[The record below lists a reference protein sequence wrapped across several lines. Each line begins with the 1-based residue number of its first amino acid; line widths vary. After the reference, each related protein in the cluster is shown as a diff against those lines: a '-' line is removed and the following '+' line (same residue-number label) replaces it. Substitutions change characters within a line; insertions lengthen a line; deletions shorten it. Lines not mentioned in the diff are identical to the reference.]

1 MEATL
6 EELGGYNLLFRNMPK
21 LFQGQAAPV
30 QRGIFRAIWEEY
42 LTRLRSQKSLTF
54 PFSASNFQSDYG
66 TLHDRVL
73 NNLSLFNEVGL
84 IKYEPTDGCSAGLCT
99 VNADYI
105 LSLLRTFRTLK
116 KPERKSFKD
125 AIWCKDQETLKK
137 CGYVLIPG
145 YYKVLINMSGR
156 VQVDEPVSPDT
167 TLQQVIPTSNRCCGL
182 ASSDTTLL
190 RKCREN
196 IINNFS
202 IDDIIDLLKQQPSI
216 TCCDP
221 VLPDTTQQL
230 FNTEFPITPEIADLI
245 GAISIILLG
254 RTRIT
259 CCGQP
264 VSPDTTPRITCC
276 DSKRKEKNN
285 KENEWMPSASYIEGE
300 NDLKEEID
308 ENLPGEEFKRVDMAG
323 YSQVKHKNSLPYY
336 STSQVREITANPE
349 EAVTSSDKL
358 FIYLMWEI
366 LSDQTYKVEDGE
378 ESDDKVE
385 GSQFPVQDF
394 KSTILR
400 TAYGSMCDAIED
412 GMFETKSGQ
421 EFPVDKNL
429 EPITWEQALL
439 IPGFETIST
448 EQEDYYIITSAKIHN
463 IFGEPV
469 EPVKGKQHRRRSEEE
484 RERENE
490 YFHQLILCRNDDDK
504 YQELTNAEAAVII
517 FMDEHFQVD
526 YEKGEVTGLKK
537 EFVKIDGNYVN
548 SMELTRYINIV
559 QNEVDRAFTLVD
571 FLSLLTNGKPGLDG
585 SLNISERMFSYDNI
599 QFWNQKHGEI
609 SPIKL

>member
-42 LTRLRSQKSLTF
+42 LARLRSQKSLTF

-73 NNLSLFNEVGL
+73 NNLALFNEVGL

-167 TLQQVIPTSNRCCGL
+167 PLQQVIPTSNRCCGL
-182 ASSDTTLL
+182 ASSDTALL

-221 VLPDTTQQL
+221 VLPDTAQQL

-254 RTRIT
+254 QTRIT

-285 KENEWMPSASYIEGE
+285 KENEGMPSASYIEGE
-300 NDLKEEID
+300 NDLKKEID
-308 ENLPGEEFKRVDMAG
+308 ENLPGEEFKRVDMAS

-349 EAVTSSDKL
+349 EAVTASDKL

-378 ESDDKVE
+378 ESNDKVE
-385 GSQFPVQDF
+385 GSKFPVQDF
-394 KSTILR
+394 KNTIFR
-400 TAYGSMCDAIED
+400 AAYNAMTDAIDDELLT
-412 GMFETKSGQ
+412 TKFG
-421 EFPVDKNL
+421 EFPVKGLKYLELEEAEDIIGWETFRTDEQEWYRISSSKIRNIYG
-429 EPITWEQALL
+429 EPIEQ
-439 IPGFETIST
+439 PKKKKHG
-448 EQEDYYIITSAKIHN
+448 
-463 IFGEPV
+463 
-469 EPVKGKQHRRRSEEE
+469 RRSDKE
-484 RERENE
+484 RELENE
-490 YFHQLILCRNDDDK
+490 YFHQLILYGHDNDK
-504 YQELTNAEAAVII
+504 YPTLTNAEAAVVI
-517 FMDEHFQVD
+517 FMDEHFKVD
-526 YEKGEVTGLKK
+526 LEKGEIDGLKK
-537 EFVKIDGNYVN
+537 EYQREGGNYVN
-548 SMELTRYINIV
+548 RDELVRYINLV
-559 QNEVDRAFTLVD
+559 QEENGSAFTLED
-571 FLSLLTNGKPGLDG
+571 FLSLLVNGKTDIYG
-585 SLNISERMFSYDNI
+585 SLNINERMFSYDNI